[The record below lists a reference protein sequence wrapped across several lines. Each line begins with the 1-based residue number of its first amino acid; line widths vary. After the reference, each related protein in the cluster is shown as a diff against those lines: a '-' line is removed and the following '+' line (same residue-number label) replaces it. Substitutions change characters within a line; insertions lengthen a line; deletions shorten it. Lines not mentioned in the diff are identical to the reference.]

1 MVTKIAKF
9 FRHGLVQNAI
19 SLSGV
24 QAASYV
30 IPLVTI
36 PYLAR
41 VLGAAGWGLVAFAQ
55 AFGAY
60 LALLGE
66 YGFAL
71 SATREVARHRG
82 DRERLTEI
90 VAGVLGAKLLLT
102 SAIVAVGFL
111 AVWVVPAFRRHPLLL
126 WSAVFWAVAQAFS
139 MMWFFLGLEE
149 VRVVAWLDVAAKA
162 AATIAIFFVVRRVGD
177 EWRVLALQG
186 LGFFLSFVICTWLTY
201 RKIAFRLPNWRT
213 TSESIRMGWTM
224 FLYRS
229 SVSLYTAGNAFI
241 LGLFVAPTF
250 VGYYAG
256 AEKIGKALVS
266 LLTPVTQTLYPR
278 LSHLVHKDIG
288 RAARLLKVIL
298 VVMAVGGA
306 VAGACVFYGAPG
318 LVHLILGN
326 AFGPSTPVLRVFA
339 WLPLVIGVGAVFGVY
354 WMLPLGMDRV
364 FNTVIFSAGA
374 LNLLLATLLAPKAG
388 PVGMAWAVMISEI
401 CVTVSMGV
409 YLMSRRLAFW
419 NLERAD
425 GVVA

>member
-1 MVTKIAKF
+1 MQV
-9 FRHGLVQNAI
+9 
-19 SLSGV
+19 
-24 QAASYV
+24 ASYI

-55 AFGAY
+55 AFGSY
-60 LALLGE
+60 LALVGE

-82 DRERLTEI
+82 DRARLTDI
-90 VAGVLGAKLLLT
+90 VAGVLGAKVLLACASIGAGL
-102 SAIVAVGFL
+102 L
-111 AVWVVPAFRRHPLLL
+111 AVWLVPAFHRHPLLL
-126 WSAVFWAVAQAFS
+126 WSAVFWAVAQALS

-149 VRVVAWLDVAAKA
+149 VRTVAWLDVAAKA
-162 AATIAIFFVVRRVGD
+162 ASTVAVFVFVRRPGD
-177 EWRVLALQG
+177 EWLVLTLQG
-186 LGFFLSFVICTWLTY
+186 IGFLLSFAICTW
-201 RKIAFRLPNWRT
+201 IAYQKVPFRFPRWRS

-229 SVSLYTAGNAFI
+229 SVSLYTVGNAFI
-241 LGLFVAPTF
+241 LGLFVAPSF

-266 LLTPVTQTLYPR
+266 LLNPITQTLYPR

-298 VVMAVGGA
+298 AFMVIGGA
-306 VAGACVFYGAPG
+306 IAGACVFYGAPS
-318 LVHLILGN
+318 LVHVILGS
-326 AFGPSTPVLRVFA
+326 AFGPSTPVLKIFA

-364 FNTVIFSAGA
+364 FNTVILSAGA

-388 PVGMAWAVMISEI
+388 PEGMAWAVMISEI

-409 YLMSRRLAFW
+409 YLMSRRVAFW

-425 GVVA
+425 GLVA